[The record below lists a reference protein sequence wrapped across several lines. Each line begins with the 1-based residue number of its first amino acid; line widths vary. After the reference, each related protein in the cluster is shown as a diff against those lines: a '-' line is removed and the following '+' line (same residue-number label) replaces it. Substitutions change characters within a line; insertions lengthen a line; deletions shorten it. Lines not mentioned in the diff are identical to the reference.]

1 MPSLASTRRNLE
13 ARIARLD
20 ARIAQLRAMEAG
32 GRATR
37 ARDFRAEDRLRGR
50 IFAMGDRL
58 ARDVTQYAIAATGRA
73 GSVEQ
78 VGWRALA
85 LFAAAPAARGW
96 LYRENDHAGGNYRA
110 AFMP

>member
-1 MPSLASTRRNLE
+1 MPSRTSTRRRLE
-13 ARIARLD
+13 ARVARLD
-20 ARIAQLRAMEAG
+20 ARIAQLRAMEAS

-58 ARDVTQYAIAATGRA
+58 ARDVTQYAILATGPA
-73 GSVEQ
+73 GLVEQ
-78 VGWRALA
+78 VGWRAFA

-96 LYRENDHAGGNYRA
+96 LYR
-110 AFMP
+110 